1 MGDTV
6 AHTPYSCDPFSTAGR
21 LNTPAFLD
29 PRCFSTPVFFDP
41 DVFRP
46 RRISIYVLYEGWA
59 FGQKYHVPCSLLN
72 DALSVV
78 VREV

>member
-1 MGDTV
+1 MSP
-6 AHTPYSCDPFSTAGR
+6 TPPTRVIRSRQPDVST
-21 LNTPAFLD
+21 PQV
-29 PRCFSTPVFFDP
+29 FSTPVFFDP
-41 DVFRP
+41 GVFRP
-46 RRISIYVLYEGWA
+46 HRISIYVLYEGWA

>member
-1 MGDTV
+1 MSDTV

-21 LNTPAFLD
+21 LKTPAFLD
-29 PRCFSTPVFFDP
+29 PRCFSSPG
-41 DVFRP
+41 VFRP
-46 RRISIYVLYEGWA
+46 RRIAIYVLYEGWA

>member
-1 MGDTV
+1 MGDSV

-29 PRCFSTPVFFDP
+29 PGVS
-41 DVFRP
+41 RP